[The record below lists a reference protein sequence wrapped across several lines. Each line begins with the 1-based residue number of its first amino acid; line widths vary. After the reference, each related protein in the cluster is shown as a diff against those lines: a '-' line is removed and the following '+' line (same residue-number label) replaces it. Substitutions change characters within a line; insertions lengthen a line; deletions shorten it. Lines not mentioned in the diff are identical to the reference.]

1 MLKIK
6 NWKEFQHFKDRSPP
20 WIKLYRENL
29 YRRDIMLL
37 SDRNFKILICLWL
50 LASEDKLQQG
60 NLPEIADIAYKLR
73 LSESEII
80 KAIKDLS
87 RFVES
92 DDINPISTRYQLDA
106 PETETETETETDKE
120 KNFIKKEMKK
130 PDDVSEQ
137 VWQDYKTHRKAK
149 KAPIT
154 ETGINRTRKEALK
167 AGMTLE
173 EAMIETCAQ
182 GWQGF
187 KAEYVQQKGNQHGKT
202 KQQRAMDALDRAE
215 ALLTGGSQTNPL
227 IGIPKL

>member
-87 RFVES
+87 QFVES

-106 PETETETETETDKE
+106 PEPS
-120 KNFIKKEMKK
+120 F
-130 PDDVSEQ
+130 
-137 VWQDYKTHRKAK
+137 
-149 KAPIT
+149 
-154 ETGINRTRKEALK
+154 L
-167 AGMTLE
+167 
-173 EAMIETCAQ
+173 
-182 GWQGF
+182 F
-187 KAEYVQQKGNQHGKT
+187 KAAKLIPFVE
-202 KQQRAMDALDRAE
+202 
-215 ALLTGGSQTNPL
+215 LLGRPVVVKIL
-227 IGIPKL
+227 